1 MIISFI
7 LVTLMF
13 DPEGYCKEKLDAS
26 HSQRLKRGWGQPHKL
41 DKFWSTKARQ
51 EIFSD
56 HYLRESW
63 FLP

>member
-1 MIISFI
+1 
-7 LVTLMF
+7 MF
-13 DPEGYCKEKLDAS
+13 DQGGYCKEKLDAS
-26 HSQRLKRGWGQPHKL
+26 HSQGLKRGEGGGQPHKL
-41 DKFWSTKARQ
+41 DKFWSSKARQ